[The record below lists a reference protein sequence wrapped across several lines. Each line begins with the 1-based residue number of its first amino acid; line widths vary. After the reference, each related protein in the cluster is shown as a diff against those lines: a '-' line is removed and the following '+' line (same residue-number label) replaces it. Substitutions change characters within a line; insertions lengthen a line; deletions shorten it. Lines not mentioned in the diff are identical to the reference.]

1 MAYIPTASF
10 RIIGATAVSLSMAIA
25 AVVGSAA
32 PAAADADYVVQPGD
46 TLSVIAKRNGV
57 STRDL
62 AAANSITNYQLIK
75 VGQKLT
81 VPSSTSQYTVRS
93 GDTLSGIAKKIG
105 VRSAD
110 LMALNNLSDPHRIR
124 IGQKLQ
130 VPAGKAPAVAPAAPS
145 TRRYPSLPAR
155 IVNNPDRLGLVGS
168 FEKWSAKYGVPTDLL
183 MAVCYQESGWQ
194 AGIVSNKGAVG
205 VGQLLPPTASWV
217 ARDLIGQPDLDLNKP
232 DDNIRVSARFLR
244 WLLGYH
250 GDENL
255 AIAGY
260 YQGPTSVATRGV
272 FPETEAY
279 VEAVQAG
286 RWRFQSS

>member
-1 MAYIPTASF
+1 MAYIPTAS
-10 RIIGATAVSLSMAIA
+10 RILGVAALSLSMAITT
-25 AVVGSAA
+25 VVGSAG
-32 PAAADADYVVQPGD
+32 PAAADGDYVVQPGD

-62 AAANSITNYQLIK
+62 AAANSITDYQLIR

-93 GDTLSGIAKKIG
+93 GDTLSGIAKRMG

-130 VPAGKAPAVAPAAPS
+130 VPSGKTVVAPAAPS

-217 ARDLIGQPDLDLNKP
+217 ARDLIGQPGLDLNNP

-260 YQGPTSVATRGV
+260 YQGPTSVTTRGV
-272 FPETEAY
+272 FAETEAY
-279 VEAVQAG
+279 VEAVQGG

>member
-1 MAYIPTASF
+1 MAYIPTAS
-10 RIIGATAVSLSMAIA
+10 RILGAAAFSLSLAMTAI
-25 AVVGSAA
+25 VGSAA
-32 PAAADADYVVQPGD
+32 PAAADGDYVVQPGD

-62 AAANSITNYQLIK
+62 AAANSITDYQLIR

-93 GDTLSGIAKKIG
+93 GDTLSGIAKKTG

-124 IGQKLQ
+124 VGQKLQ
-130 VPAGKAPAVAPAAPS
+130 VPSGKAAVAPAAPS

-194 AGIVSNKGAVG
+194 ARIVSNKGAVG

-217 ARDLIGQPDLDLNKP
+217 ARDLIGQPGLDLNKP

-260 YQGPTSVATRGV
+260 YQGPTSVTTRGV

>member
-1 MAYIPTASF
+1 MAYIPTAS
-10 RIIGATAVSLSMAIA
+10 RILGAAAVSLSMVITS
-25 AVVGSAA
+25 VVGSAA
-32 PAAADADYVVQPGD
+32 PAGADVDYVVQPGD

-75 VGQKLT
+75 VGQKLK

-93 GDTLSGIAKKIG
+93 GDTLSGIAKRMG

-110 LMALNNLSDPHRIR
+110 LMALNSLSDPHRIR
-124 IGQKLQ
+124 IGQKLV
-130 VPAGKAPAVAPAAPS
+130 VPSGKAPSAPAAPS

-168 FEKWSAKYGVPTDLL
+168 FETWSAKYGVPTDLL
-183 MAVCYQESGWQ
+183 MAICYQESGWQ

-217 ARDLIGQPDLDLNKP
+217 ARDLIGVQGLDVNNP
-232 DDNIRVSARFLR
+232 DDNIRLSARFLR

-260 YQGPTSVATRGV
+260 YQGPTSVANRGLYAD
-272 FPETEAY
+272 TEAY

-286 RWRFQSS
+286 RWRFRSS

>member
-1 MAYIPTASF
+1 MAYIPTAS
-10 RIIGATAVSLSMAIA
+10 RILGAAAFSLSVAMT

-32 PAAADADYVVQPGD
+32 PALADADYVVQPGD
-46 TLSVIAKRNGV
+46 TLSVIAKRSGL

-62 AAANSITNYQLIK
+62 AAANSITNYQLIR

-81 VPSSTSQYTVRS
+81 VPSSTTQYTVRS
-93 GDTLSGIAKKIG
+93 GDTLSGIAKRMG

-110 LMALNNLSDPHRIR
+110 LIALNNLSDPHRIR

-130 VPAGKAPAVAPAAPS
+130 VPSSKAPAAPS

-155 IVNNPDRLGLVGS
+155 IVNNPDRLALVGS
-168 FEKWSAKYGVPTDLL
+168 FEKWSATYGVPTDLL

-205 VGQLLPPTASWV
+205 VGQLLPPTAAWV
-217 ARDLIGQPDLDLNKP
+217 ARDLIGQPGLDLNNP

-260 YQGPTSVATRGV
+260 YQGPTSVANRGL

-286 RWRFQSS
+286 RWRFRSS

>member
-1 MAYIPTASF
+1 MAYIPTAS
-10 RIIGATAVSLSMAIA
+10 RILGAAAFSLSLAMT

-32 PAAADADYVVQPGD
+32 PAAADGDYVVQPGD

-62 AAANSITNYQLIK
+62 AAANSITDYQLIR

-81 VPSSTSQYTVRS
+81 VPSSTSQYTVKS
-93 GDTLSGIAKKIG
+93 GDTLSGIAKKTG

-110 LMALNNLSDPHRIR
+110 LMALNNLSDPHLIR
-124 IGQKLQ
+124 VGQKLQ
-130 VPAGKAPAVAPAAPS
+130 VPSGKVAAAPAAPS

-155 IVNNPDRLGLVGS
+155 IVNNSDRLGLVGS

-217 ARDLIGQPDLDLNKP
+217 ARDLIGQPGLDLNNP

-279 VEAVQAG
+279 VDAVQGG